1 MGNNPKYAVK
11 DRLNYAMNRLN
22 IKAIDLSKRTGIPKG
37 SISQYLNG
45 YVNPKQDRIY
55 LMAKA
60 LHVNEV
66 WLMGYDVPIDRK
78 EDPIEK
84 SGLDFFRI
92 PLFSSRI
99 CCGDGAFA
107 EDDILEYIP
116 VPSKGMSSPDDYFC
130 QIASGDSM
138 KDAGIEDGDIL
149 VFEKTSQVHNGMI
162 GAFCIDENEAVCKKY
177 KRIHNLI
184 VLQPMN
190 SDYEPII
197 IDPADEN
204 FRCVGKLKKSI
215 KDFERE

>member
-1 MGNNPKYAVK
+1 MLELYK
-11 DRLNYAMNRLN
+11 N
-22 IKAIDLSKRTGIPKG
+22 IKRLREKNGMTQSDLAELTGYNDRSSIAKIEKGEVDLSQSK
-37 SISQYLNG
+37 ISLFAK
-45 YVNPKQDRIY
+45 VFHVSESY
-55 LMAKA
+55 LMG
-60 LHVNEV
+60 LQ
-66 WLMGYDVPIDRK
+66 K
-78 EDPIEK
+78 EDPIVK

-177 KRIHNLI
+177 KRIHDLI

>member
-78 EDPIEK
+78 EEPIVK

-130 QIASGDSM
+130 QIAEGDSM
-138 KDAGIEDGDIL
+138 EGKGIQDGDVLI
-149 VFEKTSQVHNGMI
+149 FEQTSQVQNGQI
-162 GAFCIDENEAVCKKY
+162 GSFCLDWETNVCKIFRILPNKMVMLESANEKY
-177 KRIHNLI
+177 DGRH
-184 VLQPMN
+184 P
-190 SDYEPII
+190 P
-197 IDPADEN
+197 
-204 FRCVGKLKKSI
+204 F
-215 KDFERE
+215 

>member
-1 MGNNPKYAVK
+1 MDVRDIIKSR
-11 DRLNYAMNRLN
+11 RLELKLSQLDVARACGVSEATVSRWESGDIGDMKRSR
-22 IKAIDLSKRTGIPKG
+22 IASLSKILKLSPSVIVGD
-37 SISQYLNG
+37 L
-45 YVNPKQDRIY
+45 DE
-55 LMAKA
+55 
-60 LHVNEV
+60 EV
-66 WLMGYDVPIDRK
+66 YSKI
-78 EDPIEK
+78 
-84 SGLDFFRI
+84 GLDFFRI